1 MLSRSSF
8 RTELDGSAKLLGGGG
23 VRTHNQH
30 TRIHRHHQLRA
41 PIPCASAETEAMES
55 PADLTRSRDLWGQ
68 INERERDR
76 KHARARGATDRRSD
90 PRTYDIFPCSGV
102 PLLHGSVAQGPAS
115 PAPARAIPAGRTP
128 VVSRRTWKRG
138 VLGCM
143 VLRILNPLS
152 QLPSS

>member
-1 MLSRSSF
+1 M
-8 RTELDGSAKLLGGGG
+8 
-23 VRTHNQH
+23 RTHNQH

-55 PADLTRSRDLWGQ
+55 PPARPHPVERGTILFLRGQ
-68 INERERDR
+68 INERERERDR

-143 VLRILNPLS
+143 VPRILIRCRSCPLRS
-152 QLPSS
+152 VAV